1 MKEAIISICV
11 HILHFHI
18 TGDGVLVFQN
28 EPSQTFQFGHSNG
41 TYIKKKG
48 GGKMVTQTYEESD
61 GEDEEEIEETIIKK
75 TKVIKK
81 KKKKSKA
88 VSE

>member
-1 MKEAIISICV
+1 MY
-11 HILHFHI
+11 I
-18 TGDGVLVFQN
+18 TGEGVLVFQN
-28 EPSQTFQFGHSNG
+28 EPTQTFQFGQSNG

-48 GGKMVTQTYEESD
+48 GTKMVTQTYEESD

-81 KKKKSKA
+81 KKKKAKTT
-88 VSE
+88 VSEKVEDVGILYCK

>member
-1 MKEAIISICV
+1 M
-11 HILHFHI
+11 LHSHL

-28 EPSQTFQFGHSNG
+28 EPTQTFQFGQSNG

-48 GGKMVTQTYEESD
+48 ATKMVTQTYEESD

-81 KKKKSKA
+81 KKKKAKV
-88 VSE
+88 VSEKKFKFEF